1 MRYLPWLAGMGL
13 FSALPAWP
21 QSVATPASPN
31 AELAEVVVTA
41 QRRTENLQDVPL
53 SVQAFD
59 QTALTQGGIKNLTDL
74 VQRTP
79 GVDITGNVPGNAV
92 ITIRGVAP
100 IGGLPT
106 TAMYIDDVPVTGII
120 NSSYTGS
127 PNPLINDT
135 ASVEVLK
142 GPQGTLYGDSAMG
155 GAVKFISNRP
165 DANAFSG
172 HANIEGDSTEN
183 ASGSYEASGTLNAP
197 LIAGKLALRSS
208 FAYRRDG
215 GYIDNVSPFTGDVT
229 GTNVNVYKTVAAR
242 VALGITPDDSLSIVP
257 ALLYQRGQGDDR
269 SYTTSSIPGPGP
281 APSYFNTAGLS
292 AFEKMTYQPEPSTD
306 RMSLATLT
314 IEKHFGG
321 ADLTAVSGY
330 FDRVNYEVTDAT
342 PYVLGALQGS
352 PLYAPFANLLT
363 TSYTTNT
370 TQTFS
375 QEVRLASHD
384 STAAFKWTA
393 GVFFSDQRFNF
404 YQPVVSAGLTS
415 NLSALFGPGTT
426 LATLVPGALPNDDVF
441 LGNTTTETHQYAIF
455 GEVSY
460 QLTQTLKLTLG
471 ARAFALRQSEDRNA
485 DGFFNGGPTSD
496 HPPSSSFH
504 GVDPRII
511 VDYKV
516 TSDNLLYASASEGF
530 RPGIVNSSIPLTRCA
545 ADLAALGRTSVPS
558 GAQPDSLWSYEIGSK
573 NDFFSDHLR
582 INAAAFQMNW
592 KKIQLSVSL
601 PTCGFGFEDNVGG
614 ARIRGTEISIDQQL
628 AKGLTVGADAT
639 YIDAVI
645 TSAIPDVTFRAGD
658 QLPDTPKQWVTA
670 YTEWQ
675 GVYAGNVHGFVRA
688 DYQWRGDSVRD
699 ASSQSSLANYRYNGW
714 SVANVNLGANW
725 DKFELRLF
733 VDNVFNKDPPID
745 FTNSWGQ
752 WRISTLRPRTVGL
765 NLGINF

>member
-1 MRYLPWLAGMGL
+1 MRYLPWLAGMAL

-59 QTALTQGGIKNLTDL
+59 QSALTQGGIKNLTDL

-172 HANIEGDSTEN
+172 HANIEGDSTKN

-197 LIAGKLALRSS
+197 LIAGKLALRTS

-393 GVFFSDQRFNF
+393 GR
-404 YQPVVSAGLTS
+404 YSA
-415 NLSALFGPGTT
+415 
-426 LATLVPGALPNDDVF
+426 
-441 LGNTTTETHQYAIF
+441 I
-455 GEVSY
+455 
-460 QLTQTLKLTLG
+460 
-471 ARAFALRQSEDRNA
+471 
-485 DGFFNGGPTSD
+485 
-496 HPPSSSFH
+496 
-504 GVDPRII
+504 
-511 VDYKV
+511 
-516 TSDNLLYASASEGF
+516 SASISINPWSAQGLPAIW
-530 RPGIVNSSIPLTRCA
+530 RPC
-545 ADLAALGRTSVPS
+545 S
-558 GAQPDSLWSYEIGSK
+558 GPAQPSRRWCPE
-573 NDFFSDHLR
+573 R
-582 INAAAFQMNW
+582 
-592 KKIQLSVSL
+592 
-601 PTCGFGFEDNVGG
+601 C
-614 ARIRGTEISIDQQL
+614 
-628 AKGLTVGADAT
+628 LTMM
-639 YIDAVI
+639 YF
-645 TSAIPDVTFRAGD
+645 SAIPPPRRTN
-658 QLPDTPKQWVTA
+658 TP
-670 YTEWQ
+670 
-675 GVYAGNVHGFVRA
+675 F
-688 DYQWRGDSVRD
+688 
-699 ASSQSSLANYRYNGW
+699 LAR
-714 SVANVNLGANW
+714 
-725 DKFELRLF
+725 
-733 VDNVFNKDPPID
+733 
-745 FTNSWGQ
+745 
-752 WRISTLRPRTVGL
+752 
-765 NLGINF
+765 